1 MNPASSRDSVIAR
14 LRLGCGLA
22 VLLLGLSSVAA
33 GAEPSAAA
41 ADQIPPVLTIPP
53 AARASAHFDA
63 QAATDAYL
71 AQIPAAAKAR
81 SDAYFE
87 GGYWLILWDFL
98 VGAVICLLLLHLR
111 WSAAMRD
118 LAERLT
124 RFKPLQ
130 TLAYWVQYLVV
141 TTALGFPLAVYEG
154 FFREHQYGLATQTF
168 GPWAFDQFKQ
178 LLVGL
183 ALGGLI
189 AMALFGVVRR
199 LSRTWWIWG
208 AVATTAF
215 YAFVIMIA
223 PVYLT
228 PIFNKVTRLDDPKI
242 TGPILSMARANGI
255 PAKDVYVVDASKQT
269 TRISANV
276 SGLGRTMRIT
286 LNDNLLRR
294 GTPEEIQ
301 AVMAHEMGH
310 YVLGHGYVILMFYL
324 IVIVAGFAWLRW
336 ALDRC
341 LRRWGE
347 RWGIRGGVGDVAVVP
362 LVLLLLSA
370 FFFVLTPV
378 TNTFSRTIEVETD
391 IFGLNVSRQ
400 PDGFAQV
407 AIQIAEY
414 RKMSPGPLEEW
425 LLYDHPSG
433 RARIYAA
440 MRWKAE
446 NVRSQ
451 RPEAGGQ

>member
-1 MNPASSRDSVIAR
+1 
-14 LRLGCGLA
+14 LA
-22 VLLLGLSSVAA
+22 VLLLGLSAV
-33 GAEPSAAA
+33 GAEPTPADTPAAPAA
-41 ADQIPPVLTIPP
+41 ADQTPHVLVIPP
-53 AARASAHFDA
+53 AAQASAHFDA
-63 QAATDAYL
+63 AAATDAWL
-71 AQIPAAAKAR
+71 AQIPAEAKAR

-87 GGYWLILWDFL
+87 GGYWLLLWDFL
-98 VGAVICLLLLHLR
+98 VGAVISVLLLQFR

-118 LAERLT
+118 LSERIT
-124 RFKPLQ
+124 RFRPLQ
-130 TLAYWVQYLVV
+130 SLLYWAQYLVV
-141 TTALGFPLAVYEG
+141 STALGFPLAAYEG

-168 GPWAFDQFKQ
+168 GPWAFDQFKA

-183 ALGGLI
+183 VLGGVI

-208 AVATTAF
+208 AVVTTAF
-215 YAFVIMIA
+215 LAFVVMIA
-223 PVYLT
+223 PVYLA

-255 PAKDVYVVDASKQT
+255 PAKDVYVVDASKQS

-276 SGLGRTMRIT
+276 SGLGRTMRVT

-301 AVMAHEMGH
+301 AVMGHEMGH
-310 YVLGHGYVILMFYL
+310 YVLGHQYVILMFNL

-336 ALDRC
+336 GLDRC

-362 LVLLLLSA
+362 LVLLLLAA

-378 TNTFSRTIEVETD
+378 TNTFSRTIEVQAD
-391 IFGLNVSRQ
+391 FFGFNAARQ
-400 PDGFAQV
+400 PDGFAHV
-407 AIQIAEY
+407 AIQLAEY
-414 RKMSPGPLEEW
+414 RKLSPGPLEEW
-425 LLYDHPSG
+425 LFYDHPSG
-433 RARIYAA
+433 RSRIYAA

-446 NVRSQ
+446 NL
-451 RPEAGGQ
+451 ALAATK